1 MNITKAL
8 KNKWLLYARRPPS
21 PRAAI
26 TGVAAME
33 EAAVR
38 AAIREALE
46 AVTEAAVHPV
56 ATVAAGPRAE
66 AV

>member
-1 MNITKAL
+1 
-8 KNKWLLYARRPPS
+8 
-21 PRAAI
+21 
-26 TGVAAME
+26 ME
-33 EAAVR
+33 EEAVR

-56 ATVAAGPRAE
+56 ATVAAVAAGPRAE